1 MWNVLYVVPIVFF
14 IAKSDYDVK
23 LNLWLMIFIS
33 EIISIIIQKNRLCT
47 NKIRVFCFYHN
58 CINFLSQNPNF
69 CPPACAP
76 MVILASFRSQF
87 QLHYFRSERYQFQS
101 HQLGTAVG

>member
-1 MWNVLYVVPIVFF
+1 MWNVLYVVPIVFL

-33 EIISIIIQKNRLCT
+33 GIISIIIQKNRLCT

-58 CINFLSQNPNF
+58 CVNFLSQNPGF

-76 MVILASFRSQF
+76 MVILAIFRSQF
-87 QLHYFRSERYQFQS
+87 QLRYFRWEWYQFQS